1 MVVALGLALPAE
13 EEKEEAG
20 KVERRSI
27 AVVHSGVE
35 HSVPV
40 LHAEG
45 DVVVVECGWATDFD
59 AALDP
64 ADAGALRDPVEL
76 PAGKQISSSDDLI
89 QFLIGIEDAPRYI
102 VVLAGAVVIL
112 ADRYAWGEGRY
123 LAANLDV
130 AFGRNDTSAGGELDT
145 IAALFSA
152 ESLRPSDV
160 EGKTLASVVGLSN
173 KHAVAVSA
181 ELRVGLQRSVELIAS
196 EVLARLRENGV
207 DPAEIDEPRTLAKTL
222 ARQSLRYLYRILFLL
237 YAEAR
242 PELGVLPSDYP
253 EYAEGYGMGRLGE
266 LVTHPLADEAA
277 GAGFHLYESLDLLF
291 RLVNNGY
298 RARTVAGRAAS
309 GDDDQ
314 RSEDEGIRFEQ
325 LNSDLFRPDRTTLIG
340 SVEYEDDD
348 DRRVLADT
356 RLRNKCLHEVLRL
369 LMLSKGRKGERG
381 GFISYA
387 QLGINQ
393 LGAVYEGLMSYT
405 GFIAEQELYEVAK
418 GGDPADGSWM
428 VPADKADQFPD
439 TVFVHRTN
447 EETGVPLRVR
457 YPAGAFVYRLAGRD
471 RQTSASYY
479 TPESL
484 TKITVELALQ
494 HRIEE
499 AGEVQARELLCW
511 TICEPAL
518 GSGAF
523 LNEAIN
529 QLAAEYLRR
538 RQEELKERVPSAEY
552 EDRLREVKA
561 YIALHNSYGVDL
573 NPIAVE
579 LAEVSMWL
587 NVMHAGLQAP
597 WFGLHLRWGNSLIGA
612 ARRHYTAE
620 QVKAGNWAKA
630 TDTEPPVELP
640 LRDGELPEG
649 AVHQFLLPAV
659 GWGAVA
665 AKAAALDFAP
675 ADTTRLREWRTSIR
689 HKPTQAQVK
698 RLQGLARRVELLW
711 EQVVVRLK
719 VSQREISRHIPVWG
733 VDEADLPHPEEA
745 VHRDKVLADL
755 QAQGSPYWRLK
766 KLMDTWCA
774 LWFWPVQHSA
784 LLDGSA
790 PDYKV
795 AERNSASAAQ
805 PQAKPEATATTSR
818 PLLQFALPGLGVAEQ
833 TTIFDD
839 PVEVEVRPAAR
850 RKKQNGWSEHTP
862 ARRREAI
869 PLSTMDDWL
878 DFAESLLGT
887 ADLTFEEGTLFTEP
901 KRLLSEL
908 DERED
913 ALRNLMNM
921 EEPYRIIHRYPW
933 FGIIENIA
941 EEHGF
946 FHWELDFA
954 HIFVG
959 DAGGFD
965 LQLGNPPWVRPRWKE
980 DSVLAEFNPWFKLA
994 EKPTATEQ
1002 AERKSELLNDR
1013 AAADFVLSELTGNV
1027 GMVDTLGSPVLYPL
1041 VAGTQPDLYRAFM
1054 CRAWSHVGR
1063 SGTVGMIHPD
1073 THFGGVKEGPL
1084 RAEAYRHLRV
1094 HGHFV
1099 NVTKWAFTDLSD
1111 RQEFG
1116 IHIYGARQEIDFEHL
1131 SQLHD
1136 VSVLRESLTH
1146 DGTGELPGQKFNG
1159 GWDTRPHKKRIVRVN
1174 EAKLAE
1180 WRELA
1185 GAASVAPVVETQLL
1199 YPITDAENGAISAL
1213 SRARHRVGDQRPEI
1227 SRGYDEANGK
1237 KLGYIRWEI
1246 ATPESW
1252 DEAVLQG
1259 PHFGISTPLAKQP
1272 DEDLR
1277 SNNDWT
1283 AWDLTAIAEDALPR
1297 TAYARACD
1305 RQRYEAAQDRWVD
1318 HRRLDDLR
1326 DSPAAVHA
1334 ARTELA
1340 ARSSGEPTDDAVDGF
1355 LAEVAKRKYTDF
1367 VRLTWR
1373 AMIDPKGSERSL
1385 FTSVL
1390 PPGPAHVHTVHSLA
1404 LNSSRDTVKAVGFWS
1419 SLPLDYLIRITGRQH
1434 LQVSEALRMP
1444 APEQGHPL
1452 ESALLLRALRLNCLT
1467 SAYGQL
1473 WGELVEPGWRKTEEW
1488 AMAWPRLAPLADIGA
1503 EWTWHSPL
1511 RTDYARRAALVEL
1524 DALVAVWLGIE
1535 ADELVAIYKSR
1546 YPILSEREEQMYFD
1560 ATGRRIAAKS
1570 HAFGHGQTKSLSH
1583 VVSLR
1588 SFL

>member
-1 MVVALGLALPAE
+1 MTFDSLLNAGEYLSAHYLAEVFPKELKRTRLAAWTALEKAGERSPRTALRGVSASYFAARAVLAEDEATATVRRRRLDQLHTDLLAALGFAE
-13 EEKEEAG
+13 ASQ
-20 KVERRSI
+20 VERRSI
-27 AVVHSGVE
+27 TVEHSGVE

-40 LHAEG
+40 LHAER
-45 DVVVVECGWATDFD
+45 DVVVVECGWTTDLD

-64 ADAGALRDPVEL
+64 ADAGSLRDPVEL
-76 PAGKQISSSDDLI
+76 PAGKQIRSGSDLTL
-89 QFLIGIEDAPRYI
+89 FLFGTTDAPRFA
-102 VVLAGAVVIL
+102 VVLAGAVVVL

-152 ESLRPSDV
+152 ESLRPPTDA
-160 EGKTLASVVGLSN
+160 EGSPLASLVELSN
-173 KHAVAVSA
+173 KHAIAVSA

-196 EVLARLRENGV
+196 EVLARLREKDV
-207 DPAEIDEPRTLAKTL
+207 EPAEIDEPRVLAKTL

-277 GAGFHLYESLDLLF
+277 GAGFHLHESLDLLF
-291 RLVNNGY
+291 RLVNKGY
-298 RARTVAGRAAS
+298 RSRPMGERISTP
-309 GDDDQ
+309 GDDDK

-325 LNSDLFRPDRTTLIG
+325 LNSDLFAPERTQLIG
-340 SVEYEDDD
+340 SAEYVDDD
-348 DRRVLADT
+348 DRTVVVDT

-369 LMLSKGRKGERG
+369 LVLSKGRKGERG

-428 VPADKADQFPD
+428 VPADKADQFSD
-439 TVFVHRTN
+439 NVFVHRVN

-484 TKITVELALQ
+484 TKITVQLALE
-494 HRIEE
+494 HRIAE
-499 AGEVQARELLCW
+499 AGEVRARDLLDW

-529 QLAAEYLRR
+529 QVAAEYLRR
-538 RQEELKERVPSAEY
+538 RAEERQEQVPPHEY

-579 LAEVSMWL
+579 LAEVSLWL
-587 NVMHAGLQAP
+587 NVMYSGLQAP

-612 ARRHYTAE
+612 SRRYYTPG

-630 TDTEPPVELP
+630 KETEQPTELP
-640 LRDGELPEG
+640 FRDGALPGG
-649 AVHQFLLPAV
+649 AVHQFLLPAA

-665 AKAAALDFAP
+665 AKASALEFAKED
-675 ADTTRLREWRTSIR
+675 ATRLRAWRASMR
-689 HKPTQAQVK
+689 HKPTPAQVK
-698 RLQGLARRVELLW
+698 RLQGLAGRVELLW
-711 EQVVVRLK
+711 EQVIVRLRI
-719 VSQREISRHIPVWG
+719 SQREISRHIPVWG
-733 VDEADLPHPEEA
+733 VDEDDLPHPEEA
-745 VHRDKVLADL
+745 VHRDKVLEDL
-755 QAQGSPYWRLK
+755 QAHGSPYWRLK

-774 LWFWPVQHSA
+774 LWFWPVQHTA

-790 PDYKV
+790 PEYETAKAIAART
-795 AERNSASAAQ
+795 AEL
-805 PQAKPEATATTSR
+805 QAKPEPDVAAATRVATG
-818 PLLQFALPGLGVAEQ
+818 PMLQFAFPGLGVAEQ
-833 TTIFDD
+833 TTIFDEPD
-839 PVEVEVRPAAR
+839 EVEVQPAPRRRGGKGWSEGAPAR
-850 RKKQNGWSEHTP
+850 RKD
-862 ARRREAI
+862 AI

-921 EEPYRIIHRYPW
+921 EEPHRILQRYPW
-933 FGIIENIA
+933 FATVEKIA

-954 HIFVG
+954 HIFAG

-965 LQLGNPPWVRPRWKE
+965 LQLGNPPWVRPTWE
-980 DSVLAEFNPWFKLA
+980 ENAVLAEFDPWFKL
-994 EKPTATEQ
+994 TERPAPEAR
-1002 AERKSELLNDR
+1002 AERKSELLADR
-1013 AAADFVLSELTGNV
+1013 KAADFVLSELTSNV
-1027 GMVDTLGSPVLYPL
+1027 GMVDTLGSPVMYPL

-1054 CRAWSHVGR
+1054 CRTWAHVGR
-1063 SGTVGMIHPD
+1063 SGTIGMIHPD
-1073 THFGGVKEGPL
+1073 THFGGVREGSL

-1099 NVTKWAFTDLSD
+1099 NVSNWAFADLSR

-1116 IHIYGARQEIDFEHL
+1116 IHIYGGRQEIAFKHL

-1136 VSVLRESLTH
+1136 VSVLRDSLTH
-1146 DGTGELPGQKFNG
+1146 NGVGDLPGQKHLG
-1159 GWDTRPHKKRIVRVN
+1159 GWDTRPHSARVVDVD
-1174 EAKLAE
+1174 EAKLAD
-1180 WRELA
+1180 WRSLA
-1185 GAASVAPVVETQLL
+1185 GADSVAPVAETQLL
-1199 YPITDAENGAISAL
+1199 YPITTAEQGAISAL
-1213 SRARHRVGDQRPEI
+1213 SRVRHRVGDYRPETSSGFHEI
-1227 SRGYDEANGK
+1227 TGK
-1237 KLGYIRWEI
+1237 KLGYIKEL
-1246 ATPESW
+1246 S
-1252 DEAVLQG
+1252 V
-1259 PHFGISTPLAKQP
+1259 FG
-1272 DEDLR
+1272 
-1277 SNNDWT
+1277 
-1283 AWDLTAIAEDALPR
+1283 
-1297 TAYARACD
+1297 
-1305 RQRYEAAQDRWVD
+1305 
-1318 HRRLDDLR
+1318 
-1326 DSPAAVHA
+1326 
-1334 ARTELA
+1334 
-1340 ARSSGEPTDDAVDGF
+1340 
-1355 LAEVAKRKYTDF
+1355 
-1367 VRLTWR
+1367 
-1373 AMIDPKGSERSL
+1373 
-1385 FTSVL
+1385 
-1390 PPGPAHVHTVHSLA
+1390 
-1404 LNSSRDTVKAVGFWS
+1404 
-1419 SLPLDYLIRITGRQH
+1419 
-1434 LQVSEALRMP
+1434 
-1444 APEQGHPL
+1444 
-1452 ESALLLRALRLNCLT
+1452 
-1467 SAYGQL
+1467 
-1473 WGELVEPGWRKTEEW
+1473 
-1488 AMAWPRLAPLADIGA
+1488 
-1503 EWTWHSPL
+1503 
-1511 RTDYARRAALVEL
+1511 
-1524 DALVAVWLGIE
+1524 
-1535 ADELVAIYKSR
+1535 
-1546 YPILSEREEQMYFD
+1546 
-1560 ATGRRIAAKS
+1560 
-1570 HAFGHGQTKSLSH
+1570 
-1583 VVSLR
+1583 
-1588 SFL
+1588 